1 MVKYS
6 LFSFRILFQKDD
18 RIRFLF
24 WGGFNTIVGYLT
36 SLICYYSLYN
46 YFHIVVIS
54 IFASIIS
61 MSFSFY
67 TQKKFVFYVTG
78 SWIKQYIKNIAS
90 YSVNIGIS
98 SLLIWLLVD
107 YFKWPFWLAQ
117 ALLVPLIVIFSY
129 YMQKYFTFN

>member
-6 LFSFRILFQKDD
+6 LSSFRILFQKDD
-18 RIRFLF
+18 RIRFLS
-24 WGGFNTIVGYLT
+24 WGSLNTIVGYLT

-67 TQKKFVFYVTG
+67 IQKKFVFYVTG

-90 YSVNIGIS
+90 YSANIGIS
-98 SLLIWLLVD
+98 SILIWLLVD
-107 YFKWPFWLAQ
+107 YFKWPFWFAQ